1 MLFCLLDSPAAT
13 ESANIFRDDV
23 MLQRAEYSLKN
34 IQSSGRRDGVRLE
47 DASSPGG
54 PLRGATWSDSF
65 HLMPARA
72 ALKGADFQTLEW
84 IRRPSNYMGFAVTLA
99 TANQR
104 NKLRS
109 PYK

>member
-1 MLFCLLDSPAAT
+1 MACGWKTRQALAARWGT
-13 ESANIFRDDV
+13 AR
-23 MLQRAEYSLKN
+23 
-34 IQSSGRRDGVRLE
+34 
-47 DASSPGG
+47 
-54 PLRGATWSDSF
+54 SDSF

-84 IRRPSNYMGFAVTLA
+84 IRRPSNYMSFAVTLA